1 MGAWATSSCLH
12 VSTILS
18 VFFPSSPGNA
28 FNLLLPPIRQVES
41 FLFISAEAEEENT
54 VVALPSPPPTS
65 KTALAFRQKLIFHR
79 GWRQL
84 LGEAATST
92 KPVHHDNAD
101 WTLEDAK
108 HWSKYNILMLLL
120 YFWPLCGSEVDSRPQ
135 IQEEIMRCN
144 TAAAILMSYS
154 PCWYGKMAG
163 RLREG
168 LGRSE
173 VQQRPRESITLR

>member
-65 KTALAFRQKLIFHR
+65 KTALAFSTKIDFPPRM
-79 GWRQL
+79 
-84 LGEAATST
+84 EATSGRSCNQHEARS
-92 KPVHHDNAD
+92 PWQRWLDPGRCQ
-101 WTLEDAK
+101 TL
-108 HWSKYNILMLLL
+108 
-120 YFWPLCGSEVDSRPQ
+120 VQ
-135 IQEEIMRCN
+135 IQHTN
-144 TAAAILMSYS
+144 VATVFLASVWFWGGFQASDTGGNHALQHSSSYIDV
-154 PCWYGKMAG
+154 
-163 RLREG
+163 L
-168 LGRSE
+168 
-173 VQQRPRESITLR
+173 